1 MISNIIKLG
10 RLRLKINEYKNKL
23 IKSKKAKWKENE
35 TKFNKYVR
43 NLHTQNKSVKTKID
57 DINERIK
64 FISNALHKHKTRQIG
79 TYSNVM
85 INKLYSANKFINDN
99 FINHV
104 ITSNHITS
112 STKANYINKKNAS
125 LTFDQIVR
133 SDGALSSTKTAN
145 MLGKFSLNNIMNAN
159 IRSQTKTN
167 AIHAHMKNKN
177 KMNLFNVL
185 NKTHLKNPEFLK
197 LLISHDLKKITDLYV
212 YKYNRKKLTINKP
225 SKQELI
231 NKFKNNPTTLNNFF
245 KKGRYVVTINDNV
258 PKTTKT
264 TIHGNNTYLV
274 NAHGVYNIKNM
285 MCFKVPVGIT
295 LIFLTPLGRELLC
308 MNARRKMK
316 HQRITNKYTQGQ
328 WMMDI
333 DLKFSHPAKNTTKH
347 CITCGIDKVG
357 KNLKCNRPFKPYMTN
372 EARRAFTRNTFKKLN
387 IDIQNISSNG
397 KYSIKL
403 SKLARNLPKGIYYL
417 SSCRGLKGISE
428 HSQQENA
435 IFQLIR
441 NEESKNN
448 NTPHER
454 LNLTNALKMNSNN
467 NRNSSNINGNSNSSI
482 DGRIPNA
489 WRPQRKQPL

>member
-1 MISNIIKLG
+1 MISNIMKLA
-10 RLRLKINEYKNKL
+10 RLRIKINEYKTKL
-23 IKSKKAKWKENE
+23 INSKKAKWKENE
-35 TKFNKYVR
+35 TKFNKYVI
-43 NLHTQNKSVKTKID
+43 NLRAQNKSVKTKID
-57 DINERIK
+57 DINERIN
-64 FISNALHKHKTRQIG
+64 FISNALQKRKTRQIG

-85 INKLYSANKFINDN
+85 IKKLYSANNFINDN

-112 STKANYINKKNAS
+112 STKAKYINKKNAS

-145 MLGKFSLNNIMNAN
+145 MLGKFSLNKIMKAN
-159 IRSQTKTN
+159 IRSRTKTN

-197 LLISHDLKKITDLYV
+197 LLISHDLKKTTDLYV

-231 NKFKNNPTTLNNFF
+231 NKFKNNPTMLNTFF
-245 KKGRYVVTINDNV
+245 KEGRYVVTINDNV
-258 PKTTKT
+258 PKTIKT

-295 LIFLTPLGRELLC
+295 LIFLTPLGRSLLC
-308 MNARRKMK
+308 MDVRRKMK

-333 DLKFSHPAKNTTKH
+333 DLKFSHPAKKNTTKN

-357 KNLKCNRPFKPYMTN
+357 KNLKCNKPFKPYMTN
-372 EARRAFTRNTFKKLN
+372 EARQAFTRNTFKKLN

-403 SKLARNLPKGIYYL
+403 SKLARNLPKGVYYL
-417 SSCRGLKGISE
+417 SSCRDLKGISE
-428 HSQQENA
+428 HSQQEKA

-441 NEESKNN
+441 KEENKNN
-448 NTPHER
+448 NTTHEL

-467 NRNSSNINGNSNSSI
+467 NNNDSYPSNSSI
-482 DGRIPNA
+482 NGRKPWNERGI
-489 WRPQRKQPL
+489 R